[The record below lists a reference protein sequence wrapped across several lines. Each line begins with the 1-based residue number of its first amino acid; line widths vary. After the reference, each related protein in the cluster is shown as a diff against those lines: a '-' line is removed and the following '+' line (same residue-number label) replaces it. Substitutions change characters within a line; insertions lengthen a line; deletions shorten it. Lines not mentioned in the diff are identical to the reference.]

1 MDTMNFENVLSPDEM
16 LQVKG
21 GHWVLTENGWEWH
34 DDTKSLDNDD
44 WNL

>member
-21 GHWVLTENGWEWH
+21 GTWVHTEQGWIWI
-34 DDTKSLDNDD
+34 DDTKSLDDD
-44 WNL
+44 D